1 MPPSCALPVLRA
13 VRAGDGPDA
22 FAECARES
30 ILLGGCS
37 SSRAA
42 VACGLVGAAGG
53 VDALPEAMV
62 CKLHDAPALLRDAL
76 DMLV

>member
-1 MPPSCALPVLRA
+1 M
-13 VRAGDGPDA
+13 RAGDGPDA
-22 FAECARES
+22 FADCARES

-42 VACGLVGAAGG
+42 VACALVGAAGG

-62 CKLHDAPALLRDAL
+62 RKLHDAPALLRDAL
-76 DMLV
+76 DMLA